1 MDNLI
6 TMAES
11 VREAS
16 RKLALENSDK
26 KNAALAAMADA
37 LIARKDYILKANA
50 RDIERGR
57 SNGMSEALLD
67 RLALSESRIN
77 GMAGGCE
84 TAYRTARS
92 GWRGHRELRCAQM
105 DLS

>member
-37 LIARKDYILKANA
+37 LIARKDYILEANA

-57 SNGMSEALLD
+57 ANGMSEA
-67 RLALSESRIN
+67 
-77 GMAGGCE
+77 
-84 TAYRTARS
+84 
-92 GWRGHRELRCAQM
+92 
-105 DLS
+105 

>member
-26 KNAALAAMADA
+26 KNAALTAMADA
-37 LIARKDYILKANA
+37 LIASKDYIL
-50 RDIERGR
+50 
-57 SNGMSEALLD
+57 EAH
-67 RLALSESRIN
+67 A
-77 GMAGGCE
+77 
-84 TAYRTARS
+84 
-92 GWRGHRELRCAQM
+92 
-105 DLS
+105 